1 MLPRPSVGAFRRG
14 VAAAELALVLPFIMI
29 FLLGTWE
36 VGRVLEVQ
44 QIMNNAARE
53 AGRQASAGQLDND
66 DISTLVK
73 QYVANE
79 GLLSTNA
86 VTAILNK
93 GFPGNPAPT
102 DNNPQNAT
110 DMDMLEVTVTI
121 PFKDVR
127 WVNFTTFT
135 SDATVLSVQATWAS
149 MKDRAYTIPTPPTG
163 S

>member
-1 MLPRPSVGAFRRG
+1 MPRLQIVAFRRG
-14 VAAAELALVLPFIMI
+14 IAAAELALILPFLMI

-53 AGRQASAGQLDND
+53 AGRQASAGQLASS

-73 QYVANE
+73 QYVSNE

-86 VTAILNK
+86 TTTILNK
-93 GFPGNPAPT
+93 GFPGNPTPT

-110 DMDMLEVTVTI
+110 DMDMLEVSVTI

-127 WVNFTTFT
+127 WVSFTTFT
-135 SDATVLSVQATWAS
+135 TDTTTLSVQVTWAS